1 LAFCG
6 SAANST
12 LARSH
17 ALTPLSFPCSS
28 STTRFSAGTAPQL
41 LLYLLLFLQN
51 NKKIS
56 MFITKHG
63 QKKERKEKPTTAEVQ
78 WLVFS
83 YNVFYKTKQN
93 E

>member
-1 LAFCG
+1 
-6 SAANST
+6 
-12 LARSH
+12 
-17 ALTPLSFPCSS
+17 
-28 STTRFSAGTAPQL
+28 
-41 LLYLLLFLQN
+41 
-51 NKKIS
+51 